1 MIRKHVASAAAFA
14 RREML
19 AVSAML
25 GLALLAGSFIEIAD
39 DVAEGDTEAVDRSIL
54 LALREHGGPAEPIG
68 PEWLT
73 TAAADITA
81 LGSIAVLAFVVLVVG
96 GLFASLRH
104 FRQAS
109 ILVVASIGGLI
120 WSQSLKAIFLRDRP
134 EEMFRLVEVH
144 NASFPSGHSMLSA
157 AIYLTLGALAAS
169 FAPKKRIRVFCLT
182 AAIVATVLVGLSRVF
197 LGVHWASDVLAGWC
211 LGASWALACWLA
223 LWVWDKRWRT
233 RQTGS

>member
-1 MIRKHVASAAAFA
+1 MIRKHVATAAAFA

-25 GLALLAGSFIEIAD
+25 ALALLAAAFLEIAD
-39 DVAEGDTEAVDRSIL
+39 DVAEGDTEAIDRSIL
-54 LALREHGGPAEPIG
+54 LALRVHGGPGEPVG
-68 PEWLT
+68 PGWLT

-81 LGSIAVLAFVVLVVG
+81 LGSIAVLAFVVLVVA
-96 GLFASLRH
+96 GLFASLKH

-120 WSQSLKAIFLRDRP
+120 WSQTLKAIFLRDRP

-157 AIYLTLGALAAS
+157 AIYLTLGALVAS
-169 FAPKKRIRVFCLT
+169 FAAKKRIRAFCLSS
-182 AAIVATVLVGLSRVF
+182 AIVATIMVGVSRVF

-211 LGASWALACWLA
+211 LGAAWALACWLA
-223 LWVWDKRWRT
+223 LWMWDRRWRI
-233 RQTGS
+233 RGEA